1 MINTYLN
8 KFTNLIL
15 DMFFPNHCL
24 LCNRILYSSKN
35 NPKSLCINCVKR
47 NLDYIHISGYSL
59 CKRCGSIIDSET
71 SRCEKCIDKTLY
83 FNGVMA
89 MLFYS
94 DNTKKLILNMKFAHR
109 YFICHDFAYML
120 INFYK
125 DYIKNHDII
134 ISVPIGK
141 QRFKERGYNQS
152 EIMVRVI
159 ANKLK
164 IEFYKDIIYRKRE
177 TVSLS
182 SAKNTEERINIIKNV
197 FVLDDKNKK
206 YLENKRVLIIDD
218 VFTTGTTVN
227 EMSKLLMKEGLCKE
241 INILTVAKTH

>member
-8 KFTNLIL
+8 KITNLIL
-15 DMFFPNHCL
+15 DMFFPNHCV
-24 LCNRILYSSKN
+24 LCNSILESNKG
-35 NPKSLCINCVKR
+35 NPKSLCINCVKT

-71 SRCEKCIDKTLY
+71 SRCEKCINKTLY
-83 FNGVMA
+83 FNGVMS

-94 DNTKKLILNMKFAHR
+94 ESTEKLIHNMKFAHR
-109 YFICHDFAYML
+109 YFICYDFAYLL

-125 DYIKNHDII
+125 DYIKSHDII

-141 QRFKERGYNQS
+141 SRLKERGYNQS
-152 EIMVRVI
+152 EIMASVI

-164 IEFYKDIIYRKRE
+164 LEFYKDIIYRKRE
-177 TVSLS
+177 TVALS
-182 SAKNTEERINIIKNV
+182 TAKNTEERITIIKNS
-197 FVLDDKNKK
+197 FMLDSKNKK
-206 YLENKRVLIIDD
+206 HLENKSVLIIDD

-227 EMSKLLMKEGLCKE
+227 EMSRVLVEESLCKN